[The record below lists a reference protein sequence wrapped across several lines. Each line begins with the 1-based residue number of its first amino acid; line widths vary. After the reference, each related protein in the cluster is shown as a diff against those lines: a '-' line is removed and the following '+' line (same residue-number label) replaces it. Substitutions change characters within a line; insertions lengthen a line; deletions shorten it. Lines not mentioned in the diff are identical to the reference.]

1 MLNKLKKEI
10 KLKRDFII
18 KTIYMYLLRD
28 LGAQTDISS
37 NWYQLE
43 EYIAWK
49 VSVFGVI
56 LVRILENLN

>member
-1 MLNKLKKEI
+1 MLNKLKNEI
-10 KLKRDFII
+10 SLKRGFII

-49 VSVFGVI
+49 V
-56 LVRILENLN
+56 